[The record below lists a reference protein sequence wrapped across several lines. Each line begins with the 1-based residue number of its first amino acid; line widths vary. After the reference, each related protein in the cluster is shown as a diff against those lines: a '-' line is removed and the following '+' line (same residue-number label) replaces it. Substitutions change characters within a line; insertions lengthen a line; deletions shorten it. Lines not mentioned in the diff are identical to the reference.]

1 MLSHTHYA
9 RRALFEDIKGRL
21 TIAEGTQP
29 EVTYKISGLLLI
41 ALSSAWPL
49 KFWPHSTGRR
59 KFEVRILVQK

>member
-29 EVTYKISGLLLI
+29 EVAYKISGL
-41 ALSSAWPL
+41 
-49 KFWPHSTGRR
+49 
-59 KFEVRILVQK
+59 